1 MDMHR
6 IQTNTSMKF
15 SLLAA
20 GLVWAGVSKLP
31 TVLLL
36 INSLESKC
44 DGRGAGRK
52 DGEEEGEGGE
62 EREGGERDRERK
74 REKERERGREML
86 PLEFCLHSVQD
97 ISCITTHLINKHTH
111 RQKKPLE
118 SHFPFKTD
126 SLLQWGT
133 RPTTD
138 PRALTS
144 IHVPTSQHAY
154 RSALTDS
161 KEAIR
166 FKQSFPKLPAVSW
179 MPSQATTSR
188 SSSKPFMY
196 QI

>member
-74 REKERERGREML
+74 REKERERGREM
-86 PLEFCLHSVQD
+86 
-97 ISCITTHLINKHTH
+97 CI
-111 RQKKPLE
+111 
-118 SHFPFKTD
+118 
-126 SLLQWGT
+126 
-133 RPTTD
+133 
-138 PRALTS
+138 
-144 IHVPTSQHAY
+144 
-154 RSALTDS
+154 
-161 KEAIR
+161 
-166 FKQSFPKLPAVSW
+166 
-179 MPSQATTSR
+179 
-188 SSSKPFMY
+188 
-196 QI
+196 